1 MTENSPIFPERKTK
15 RALKSNAVIVYH
27 SYSCC
32 WPNKVQE
39 IEINNSVTDTHIYTW
54 ELVVKKWML
63 QGYNPRNVAGML
75 SWFKNGIPAYLQEK
89 IIPLKN
95 FKQNERGSEAFDTV
109 PVKEYK

>member
-1 MTENSPIFPERKTK
+1 MP
-15 RALKSNAVIVYH
+15 KSQKSTAVIVYH

-39 IEINNSVTDTHIYTW
+39 NEINTYVTDDRMYTW

-63 QGYNPRNVAGML
+63 QGYNPKNVAGML
-75 SWFKNGIPAYLQEK
+75 QWFKNGIPSFLQEK

-95 FKQNERGSEAFDTV
+95 FKENERGSEIFKQV